1 MKIDWLLK
9 NGNIYNVYLK
19 KFIPCNLAI
28 SGSRFCY
35 MGNDPLPME
44 PEQIR
49 DLGGK
54 YVIPGFVDCHMHIE
68 STMAAPRTFMKGA
81 VRNGVT
87 TLIAEPHSQCI
98 WTCRY
103 TGYGQNDA
111 GRPL

>member
-44 PEQIR
+44 PEQVR

-68 STMAAPRTFMKGA
+68 STMAAPRT
-81 VRNGVT
+81 
-87 TLIAEPHSQCI
+87 L
-98 WTCRY
+98 
-103 TGYGQNDA
+103 
-111 GRPL
+111 